1 MTRVI
6 VDAMGGDNA
15 PKAIVDG
22 CIKATEEF
30 DVAITLVGKK
40 ELIEEA
46 LGEYSTDKITIVNAD
61 EVITNDDDPALAI
74 RRKKESSI
82 VVALKMLADGEGDA
96 FVSAGSTGAVV
107 SGATLIVKRIQ
118 GVRRVAI
125 GTIFPTPGKPTLV
138 LDCGAN
144 ADCTPEFLEQFA
156 VMGNAYMKAV
166 YSLDNPTVGLLN
178 NGVEEHKGS
187 TLYKEA
193 HQILK
198 GMDLNFIGNIE
209 GRDVLSSIA
218 DVVVAD
224 GFAGNI
230 LLKSTEGTAGF
241 FGKKLKAMFT
251 KNLLTK
257 ICALLLSSSI
267 KEMKSSFDYTEH
279 GGAPILGAQK
289 VVIKAHGSSNAK
301 AFYNAI
307 KQAKNFY
314 ENGVI
319 EAIESN
325 LKKSLDEQ

>member
-1 MTRVI
+1 MTRII

-22 CIKATEEF
+22 CIRAVEEF
-30 DVAITLVGKK
+30 DVEITLVGQESLIKK
-40 ELIEEA
+40 S
-46 LGEYSTDKITIVNAD
+46 LGEYCSGKINIVNAE

-82 VVALKMLADGEGDA
+82 VVALKLLADGKGDA

-107 SGATLIVKRIQ
+107 SGATLIVKRIE

-125 GTIFPTPGKPTLV
+125 GTVFPTPGKPTIV

-144 ADCTPEFLEQFA
+144 ADCTSEFLEQFA
-156 VMGNAYMKAV
+156 IMGNAYMKAV
-166 YSLDNPTVGLLN
+166 YSVDKPTVALIN
-178 NGVEEHKGS
+178 NGAEEHKGS
-187 TLYKEA
+187 TLYKETY
-193 HQILK
+193 QILK
-198 GMDLNFIGNIE
+198 NSDLNFIGNIE
-209 GRDVLSSIA
+209 GRDVLSSVA

-230 LLKSTEGTAGF
+230 ILKTTEGTASF
-241 FGKKLKAMFT
+241 FSKKLKSMFT
-251 KNLLTK
+251 KNILTK
-257 ICALLLSSSI
+257 VCALLLSSSI

-279 GGAPILGAQK
+279 GGAPILGAKK

-325 LKKSLDEQ
+325 LKK

>member
-1 MTRVI
+1 MTRII

-15 PKAIVDG
+15 PKAIVEG
-22 CIKATEEF
+22 CVKAVEEF
-30 DVAITLVGKK
+30 DVSITLVGQ
-40 ELIEEA
+40 ENLIKQS
-46 LGEYSTDKITIVNAD
+46 LGEYSGDKINIVNAD
-61 EVITNDDDPALAI
+61 EIITNDDDPALAI
-74 RRKKESSI
+74 RRKKDSSV
-82 VVALKMLADGEGDA
+82 VVALKLLADGEGDA

-107 SGATLIVKRIQ
+107 SGATLIVKRIN
-118 GVRRVAI
+118 GIRRVAI

-166 YSLDNPTVGLLN
+166 YSVDKPTVGLLN
-178 NGVEEHKGS
+178 NGAEEHKGS
-187 TLYKEA
+187 SLYKES
-193 HQILK
+193 HQLLK
-198 GMDLNFIGNIE
+198 SSDLNFIGNVE
-209 GRDVLSSIA
+209 GRDVLSSVA

-230 LLKSTEGTAGF
+230 LLKTTEGTASF
-241 FGKKLKAMFT
+241 FSKKLKTMFT

-257 ICALLLSSSI
+257 LCALLLSSSI

-279 GGAPILGAQK
+279 GGAPILGAKK

-319 EAIESN
+319 DAIEHN
-325 LKKSLDEQ
+325 LKKSLDE